1 MSFPELLRQCRK
13 QKYMSQAELASL
25 LGVTQQAVGKW
36 ESGKS
41 SPDPTTVAKLA
52 EILDTT
58 ADYLLG
64 LFDPAAEGQTE
75 ERFFGSYVY
84 SLIPVIGTV
93 KAGYGALAYEED
105 YGKEY
110 ARVKDP
116 SSYFYLVVRGD
127 SMEPRIHDGDLALVH
142 RQPTLESGELGV
154 VVYGDGEGTL
164 KKYIRQGQAV
174 ILQPFNPAYPSQ
186 VIAGEE
192 LEHLYIAGRVVET
205 KTKW

>member
-1 MSFPELLRQCRK
+1 MFK
-13 QKYMSQAELASL
+13 QRLKEMRTRRGFTQVGLSRM
-25 LGVTQQAVGKW
+25 LGISQQAVGKW
-36 ESGKS
+36 ETGRCT
-41 SPDPTTVAKLA
+41 PDPQTLA
-52 EILDTT
+52 RLASILDTT
-58 ADYLLG
+58 VDYLLG
-64 LFDPAAEGQTE
+64 GNSSGVGECM
-75 ERFFGSYVY
+75 V
-84 SLIPVIGTV
+84 PVLGTV
-93 KAGYGALAYEED
+93 KAGFGALAYQED
-105 YGKEY
+105 YGSEP
-110 ARVKDP
+110 ANVKDP
-116 SSYFYLVVRGD
+116 GQYFYLIVRGD

>member
-1 MSFPELLRQCRK
+1 MFK
-13 QKYMSQAELASL
+13 QRLKEMRTRRGFTQVGLSRM
-25 LGVTQQAVGKW
+25 LGISQQAVGKW
-36 ESGKS
+36 ETGRCT
-41 SPDPTTVAKLA
+41 PDPQTLA
-52 EILDTT
+52 RLASILDTT
-58 ADYLLG
+58 VDYLLG
-64 LFDPAAEGQTE
+64 GNSSGVGECM
-75 ERFFGSYVY
+75 V
-84 SLIPVIGTV
+84 PVLGTV
-93 KAGYGALAYEED
+93 KAGFGALAYQED
-105 YGKEY
+105 CGSEP
-110 ARVKDP
+110 ANVKDP
-116 SSYFYLVVRGD
+116 GQYFYLIVRGD

>member
-1 MSFPELLRQCRK
+1 MFK
-13 QKYMSQAELASL
+13 QRLKEMRTRRGFTQVGLSRM
-25 LGVTQQAVGKW
+25 LGISQQAVGKW
-36 ESGKS
+36 ETGRCT
-41 SPDPTTVAKLA
+41 PDPQTLA
-52 EILDTT
+52 RLASILDTT
-58 ADYLLG
+58 VDYLLG
-64 LFDPAAEGQTE
+64 GNSSGVGECM
-75 ERFFGSYVY
+75 V
-84 SLIPVIGTV
+84 PVLGTV
-93 KAGYGALAYEED
+93 KAGFGALAYQED
-105 YGKEY
+105 YGSEP
-110 ARVKDP
+110 ANVKAP
-116 SSYFYLVVRGD
+116 GQYFYLIVRGD

>member
-1 MSFPELLRQCRK
+1 MFK
-13 QKYMSQAELASL
+13 QRLKEMRTRRGFTQVGLSRM
-25 LGVTQQAVGKW
+25 LGISQQAVGKW
-36 ESGKS
+36 ETGRCT
-41 SPDPTTVAKLA
+41 PDPQTLA
-52 EILDTT
+52 RLASILDTT
-58 ADYLLG
+58 VDYLLG
-64 LFDPAAEGQTE
+64 GNSSSVGECM
-75 ERFFGSYVY
+75 V
-84 SLIPVIGTV
+84 PVLGTV
-93 KAGYGALAYEED
+93 KAGFGALAYQED
-105 YGKEY
+105 YGSEP
-110 ARVKDP
+110 ANVKDP
-116 SSYFYLVVRGD
+116 GQYFYLIVRGD

>member
-1 MSFPELLRQCRK
+1 MFK
-13 QKYMSQAELASL
+13 QRLKEMRTRRGFTQVGLSRM
-25 LGVTQQAVGKW
+25 LGISQQAVGKW
-36 ESGKS
+36 ETGRCT
-41 SPDPTTVAKLA
+41 PDPQTLA
-52 EILDTT
+52 RLASILDTT
-58 ADYLLG
+58 VDYLLG
-64 LFDPAAEGQTE
+64 GNSSGVGECM
-75 ERFFGSYVY
+75 V
-84 SLIPVIGTV
+84 PVLGTV
-93 KAGYGALAYEED
+93 KAGFGALAYQED
-105 YGKEY
+105 YGSEP
-110 ARVKDP
+110 ANVKDP
-116 SSYFYLVVRGD
+116 GQYFYLIVRGD

-174 ILQPFNPAYPSQ
+174 ILQPFNPSYPSQ

>member
-1 MSFPELLRQCRK
+1 MFK
-13 QKYMSQAELASL
+13 QRLKEMRTRRGFTQVGLSQM
-25 LGVTQQAVGKW
+25 LGISQQAVGKW
-36 ESGKS
+36 ETGRCT
-41 SPDPTTVAKLA
+41 PDPQTLA
-52 EILDTT
+52 RLASILDTT
-58 ADYLLG
+58 VDYLLG
-64 LFDPAAEGQTE
+64 GT
-75 ERFFGSYVY
+75 GSRAGECMV
-84 SLIPVIGTV
+84 PVLGTV
-93 KAGYGALAYEED
+93 KAGFGALAYQED
-105 YGKEY
+105 YGSEP
-110 ARVKDP
+110 ANVKDP
-116 SSYFYLVVRGD
+116 GQYFYLIVRGD

-154 VVYGDGEGTL
+154 VVYGEGEGTL

>member
-1 MSFPELLRQCRK
+1 MFK
-13 QKYMSQAELASL
+13 QRLKEMRTRRGFTQVGLSRM
-25 LGVTQQAVGKW
+25 LGISQQAVGKW
-36 ESGKS
+36 ETGRCT
-41 SPDPTTVAKLA
+41 PDPQTLA
-52 EILDTT
+52 RLASILDTT
-58 ADYLLG
+58 VDYLLG
-64 LFDPAAEGQTE
+64 GNSSGVGECM
-75 ERFFGSYVY
+75 V
-84 SLIPVIGTV
+84 PVLGTV
-93 KAGYGALAYEED
+93 KAGFGALAYQED
-105 YGKEY
+105 CGSEP
-110 ARVKDP
+110 ANVKDP
-116 SSYFYLVVRGD
+116 GQYFYLIVRGD

-174 ILQPFNPAYPSQ
+174 ILQPFSPAYPSQ

>member
-1 MSFPELLRQCRK
+1 MFK
-13 QKYMSQAELASL
+13 QRLKEMRTRRGFTQVGLSRM
-25 LGVTQQAVGKW
+25 LGISQQAVGKW
-36 ESGKS
+36 ETGRCT
-41 SPDPTTVAKLA
+41 PDPQTLA
-52 EILDTT
+52 RLASILDTT
-58 ADYLLG
+58 VDYLLG
-64 LFDPAAEGQTE
+64 GNSSGVGECM
-75 ERFFGSYVY
+75 V
-84 SLIPVIGTV
+84 PVLGTV
-93 KAGYGALAYEED
+93 KAGFGALAYQED
-105 YGKEY
+105 CGNEP
-110 ARVKDP
+110 ANVKDP
-116 SSYFYLVVRGD
+116 GQYFYLIVRGD